1 MNPLPCRPGLSAGAE
16 CALHFS
22 MSLALSPGFSYSTA
36 LHGKSRL
43 YCTAVYADCGFYTV
57 GSLRIS
63 YIRIAKSEAAMRNA
77 NLFPAALRKRFFIG
91 KTGAQTMFQPF
102 RRKLRPVRLFEN
114 FFNPRGEGA
123 QGKKQEK
130 LKKGLFLLR
139 RIISHARQTAERGRE
154 RKTAEKKWQ
163 QWSGQAMSANFR
175 PPPEHSEAGGNFQC
189 CCAPPR

>member
-1 MNPLPCRPGLSAGAE
+1 MNSLPCRPGLNAGAE

-22 MSLALSPGFSYSTA
+22 MTLALSPGFSSSTA

-43 YCTAVYADCGFYTV
+43 YCTAVYADCRFYTA

-63 YIRIAKSEAAMRNA
+63 YIRIAKSEAGMRNA
-77 NLFPAALRKRFFIG
+77 NLFPAALRKRLFIG
-91 KTGAQTMFQPF
+91 KTAAQTMFQPF

-114 FFNPRGEGA
+114 FFNPPEEGA
-123 QGKKQEK
+123 QGNKQEK

-154 RKTAEKKWQ
+154 RKTAEKNGSNG
-163 QWSGQAMSANFR
+163 SGRPCLPISARRRSFPR
-175 PPPEHSEAGGNFQC
+175 RAENFQC